1 MLIQDLFFS
10 AILFSSIAT
19 ILASTVFELRR
30 LRYFRISKQVAIMT
44 RSVKNAVTIVESV
57 VFKIGKINGNGI
69 LRTPMYKCIH

>member
-10 AILFSSIAT
+10 AILFSSMAT
-19 ILASTVFELRR
+19 ILSSTVFELRR
-30 LRYFRISKQVAIMT
+30 LKYFKISKQVAMIT